1 MLNKFR
7 VIHLN
12 CTSCDFASPLARSGA
27 NNKASV
33 SLVAICSDMFRLASR
48 RSQMSYQPHDL
59 PLLVLHSWG
68 ARGHTA
74 RLRAAHAA
82 SRAEDA
88 RSYTPTGGFQ
98 LVLLPLFHGIDFILG
113 LDVPVQ
119 DHVLLPSSPESSDD
133 CGTVSLITAPA
144 VGSGGPSPNT
154 LPTTMIPV
162 VGL

>member
-98 LVLLPLFHGIDFILG
+98 LVLLPLFTASISYWVWMSLFKTTSCSRLHRR
-113 LDVPVQ
+113 VPTIVVQ
-119 DHVLLPSSPESSDD
+119 YRLLLHLRWVLVARHRTPFPRR
-133 CGTVSLITAPA
+133 
-144 VGSGGPSPNT
+144 
-154 LPTTMIPV
+154 
-162 VGL
+162 